1 MLCIAGQTTAP
12 IGLNFFVDVHG
23 TVVLLANFF
32 SPPIFYPKIHIFPC
46 NYFLKNYNFWNI

>member
-46 NYFLKNYNFWNI
+46 NYFLKNYNFLNI